1 VEQILNWLVGA
12 IGVPLVQLLKVKFGV
27 EGKTAMLLTAVVSMV
42 LGYTLLWITD
52 ELAIQEMSFE
62 NLALVFGQVLSSA
75 TLVYKLILK
84 RE

>member
-1 VEQILNWLVGA
+1 MEQILNWLVGA